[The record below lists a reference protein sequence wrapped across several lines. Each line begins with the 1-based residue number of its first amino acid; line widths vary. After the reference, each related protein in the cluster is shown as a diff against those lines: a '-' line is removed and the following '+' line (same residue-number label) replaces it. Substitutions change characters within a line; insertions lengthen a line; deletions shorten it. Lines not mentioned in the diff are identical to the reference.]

1 MKLYQNEISSA
12 TCRVCIALALKGIEV
27 QTQRVG
33 ILGADADNRQPDYLR
48 LNPQGLVPALSTDQG
63 TLLTQSFAIV
73 EYLDEL
79 QPTPRLR
86 QIPAFADNAPTP
98 RT

>member
-12 TCRVCIALALKGIEV
+12 TCRVCIAPALKGIEV

-48 LNPQGLVPALSTDQG
+48 LNPQGLVP
-63 TLLTQSFAIV
+63 
-73 EYLDEL
+73 LDLEE
-79 QPTPRLR
+79 R
-86 QIPAFADNAPTP
+86 AFARAAP